1 VTRTRWITLTVVA
14 AATAMLLLDVTIV
27 YVALPAIQQ
36 DLGAGF
42 GEMQWVIDAYTVTL
56 AASLLGA
63 GTLADRYGRA
73 RIFALGLLVFTACSA
88 ICGLADSAVA
98 LNLARGAQ
106 GIGAAA
112 MFAASLAI
120 LANEFQGRERG
131 FALGIWGA
139 VTGASLAIG
148 PLLGGLLVDGLGWR
162 WIFLI
167 NLPIGLL
174 LTGLTLKVLP
184 DSAKRNPRPADP
196 IGISLFAAAS
206 LLFVFGLIRGNE
218 DGWASPPIV
227 ASLAAAVILFAAFV
241 AFERHSRA
249 PMLDFAL
256 FRIRAFSGTALIAF
270 SQSVAIYPLLLF
282 LAIYFQAALGMTPT
296 ETGLRLMPMTVAIF
310 VVAPISG
317 KLTSRLPL
325 RVPLGLGLL
334 LLGLGLLL
342 MRGVDATD
350 AWTALLPGMAV
361 GGIAIGMISPALA
374 AAMVSV
380 LPVEESGLSSGINN
394 TFRQLGIAFGVAG
407 LGAIFDYRPGISS
420 PEQIVSGLH
429 SVALVAAVIAIG
441 AAVVGWLML
450 GGHRA
455 TPQPAESDAIATGES
470 AAAGG

>member
-1 VTRTRWITLTVVA
+1 
-14 AATAMLLLDVTIV
+14 MLLLDVTIV